1 LNRQLILSFSGYIKI
16 SIQKQQL
23 FLYSRP
29 NQSIAHDIKST
40 GLTRKQ
46 VTLAILILLTV
57 STIFHFL
64 GIYTE
69 VEIHPAILAVT
80 RWIPWLFIIILSIQ
94 RRTLTGFLIVFTIIS
109 LELHLA
115 HLSFAGLTVPGLIKN
130 ISRWIPE
137 ILLVIYAVRKK
148 SLTTWIL
155 VSMVVGT
162 EIGLLFPEFSQN
174 LNVLSKLFLRL
185 IKTIIAPILFATL
198 VVGIAGHSNLKQVGR
213 MGWKS
218 ILYFEIVTTIAL
230 IIGIIAINITE
241 AGTGIVLPPG
251 FTEELPESKPQT
263 WQDHIVNVF
272 PENIVKG
279 IYHGDVLPIVV
290 FSIIFGISLAMLPA
304 AKKNPMLSFSESLAE
319 TMFKF
324 TNIIMHFAP
333 FGVGA
338 AIAVT
343 VGHLGIDILTSLLK
357 LLFTLYGA
365 LLAFLGLVL
374 LPVALMLK
382 IPVRKFVDAISE
394 PVSIAFATTSSE
406 SALPKAMENMEK
418 LGVPRKIVA
427 FVLPTGYSFNLDGS
441 TLYLALASVFVAQ
454 AANIQL
460 TVFDQVMMVFTL
472 MLTSKGVA
480 GVPRATL
487 VILLGMAGTFKLPL
501 WPIMAIL
508 GIDELM
514 DMARTSVNVI
524 GNCLATVVI
533 AKWEGEFQEAEAP
546 EF

>member
-1 LNRQLILSFSGYIKI
+1 LDQKRITLLIL
-16 SIQKQQL
+16 
-23 FLYSRP
+23 
-29 NQSIAHDIKST
+29 
-40 GLTRKQ
+40 
-46 VTLAILILLTV
+46 VLLGV
-57 STIFHFL
+57 
-64 GIYTE
+64 
-69 VEIHPAILAVT
+69 AAV
-80 RWIPWLFIIILSIQ
+80 
-94 RRTLTGFLIVFTIIS
+94 
-109 LELHLA
+109 LHLIDYYAA
-115 HLSFAGLTVPGLIKN
+115 HFFWPLVLIS
-130 ISRWIPE
+130 SRWITWLFV
-137 ILLVIYAVRKK
+137 IIYAFNKK

-155 VSMVVGT
+155 VSMIIGV
-162 EIGLLFPEFSQN
+162 EIGLNFPAFAQN
-174 LNVLSKLFLRL
+174 LSVLSKIFLRL
-185 IKTIIAPILFATL
+185 IKTIIAPILFSTL

-218 ILYFEIVTTIAL
+218 IVYFEIVTTLAL
-230 IIGIIAINITE
+230 VIGILAINLTQ
-241 AGTGIVLPPG
+241 AGAGIKLPEG
-251 FTEELPESKPQT
+251 FSEELPQPARQT
-263 WQDHIVNVF
+263 WQDHIVNIF
-272 PENIVKG
+272 PENIIKA

-290 FSIIFGISLAMLPA
+290 FSVIFGISLALLSEQKRRPL
-304 AKKNPMLSFSESLAE
+304 LSFTESLAE

-365 LLAFLGLVL
+365 LLVFLFGVL
-374 LPVALMLK
+374 LPVALIVK
-382 IPVRKFVDAISE
+382 VPIKKFIKAISE

-418 LGVPRKIVA
+418 LGVPRKVVS

-454 AANIQL
+454 AAGKDLSVWEQA
-460 TVFDQVMMVFTL
+460 TMVLTL
-472 MLTSKGVA
+472 MITSKGVA

-487 VILLGMAGTFKLPL
+487 VILLGMAATFDLPL

-524 GNCLATVVI
+524 GNCLATVVV
-533 AKWEGEFQEAEAP
+533 AKWEGEYKEPAGEIDFD
-546 EF
+546 

>member
-1 LNRQLILSFSGYIKI
+1 VYRFMQHKFQYQNQDFFYIAWEVRHFIRILNSGNLNQKRI
-16 SIQKQQL
+16 IQIIFV
-23 FLYSRP
+23 FL
-29 NQSIAHDIKST
+29 SIA
-40 GLTRKQ
+40 
-46 VTLAILILLTV
+46 TV
-57 STIFHFL
+57 LHFL
-64 GIYTE
+64 RYYTS
-69 VEIHPAILAVT
+69 VQLP
-80 RWIPWLFIIILSIQ
+80 
-94 RRTLTGFLIVFTIIS
+94 S
-109 LELHLA
+109 LVLVA
-115 HLSFAGLTVPGLIKN
+115 
-130 ISRWIPE
+130 SRWIAWVFV
-137 ILLVIYAVRKK
+137 ILYAFNKK

-155 VSMVVGT
+155 VSMIIGI
-162 EIGLLFPEFSQN
+162 EIGLNFPQFAQN
-174 LNVLSKLFLRL
+174 LSVLSKIFLRL

-218 ILYFEIVTTIAL
+218 ILYFEIVTTLAL
-230 IIGIIAINITE
+230 LIGILAINITK
-241 AGTGIVLPPG
+241 AGQGIVLPEG
-251 FTEELPESKPQT
+251 FNQELPEAKAQG
-263 WQDHIVNVF
+263 WQEVVLHVF
-272 PENIVKG
+272 PENFIKS
-279 IYHGDVLPIVV
+279 IYHGDVLPIVL
-290 FSIIFGISLAMLPA
+290 FSVTFGISLALLSE
-304 AKKNPMLSFSESLAE
+304 KKKKPILDFTESLAE

-365 LLAFLGLVL
+365 LLVFLFGVL
-374 LPVALMLK
+374 LPVALLVK
-382 IPVRKFVDAISE
+382 VPIKKFFRAISE

-418 LGVPRKIVA
+418 LGVPRKIVS
-427 FVLPTGYSFNLDGS
+427 FVLPTGYTFNLDGS
-441 TLYLALASVFVAQ
+441 TLYLSLASVFVAQ
-454 AANIQL
+454 AANIDL
-460 TVFDQVMMVFTL
+460 SVGDQILMVFTL

-487 VILLGMAGTFKLPL
+487 VILLGTAASFGLPL

-524 GNCLATVVI
+524 GNCLATIII
-533 AKWEGEFQEAEAP
+533 AKWEGEYKEP
-546 EF
+546 EGELNFD

>member
-1 LNRQLILSFSGYIKI
+1 MTQKRIIHIILV
-16 SIQKQQL
+16 L
-23 FLYSRP
+23 L
-29 NQSIAHDIKST
+29 SIAT
-40 GLTRKQ
+40 
-46 VTLAILILLTV
+46 ILHLVQFYTSAEWPPFLLT
-57 STIFHFL
+57 
-64 GIYTE
+64 G
-69 VEIHPAILAVT
+69 
-80 RWIPWLFIIILSIQ
+80 
-94 RRTLTGFLIVFTIIS
+94 
-109 LELHLA
+109 
-115 HLSFAGLTVPGLIKN
+115 
-130 ISRWIPE
+130 SRWITWFFV
-137 ILLVIYAVRKK
+137 ILFAVRKK

-155 VSMVVGT
+155 VSMIIGV
-162 EIGLLFPEFSQN
+162 EIGLNWPEFAQN
-174 LNVLSKLFLRL
+174 LSVLSKIFLRL

-218 ILYFEIVTTIAL
+218 ILYFEVVTTFAL
-230 IIGIIAINITE
+230 VIGVLAINITR
-241 AGTGIVLPPG
+241 AGEGIEIPAD
-251 FTEELPESKPQT
+251 FNQELPEAKAQR
-263 WQDHIVNVF
+263 WDDVILHVF
-272 PENIVKG
+272 PENFVKSV
-279 IYHGDVLPIVV
+279 YHGDVLPIVV
-290 FSIIFGISLAMLPA
+290 FSVLFGISLALLKEE
-304 AKKNPMLSFSESLAE
+304 KKIPILQFTESLAE

-343 VGHLGIDILTSLLK
+343 VGHLGIDILLSLLK

-365 LLAFLGLVL
+365 LLVFLFGIL
-374 LPVALMLK
+374 LPVALAVKVPLK
-382 IPVRKFVDAISE
+382 KFLRAISE

-418 LGVPRKIVA
+418 LGVPRKIVS
-427 FVLPTGYSFNLDGS
+427 FVLPTGYTFNLDGS

-454 AANIQL
+454 AANIDL
-460 TVFDQVMMVFTL
+460 SVGDQVLMVFTL

-487 VILLGMAGTFKLPL
+487 VILLGTAASFGLPL

-524 GNCLATVVI
+524 GNCLATIII
-533 AKWEGEFQEAEAP
+533 AKWEGEYVEPSFEP
-546 EF
+546 DFD